1 MHMGSIYSETPFP
14 YSPVVRQSGEE
25 LSHLFMILMIMT
37 IDPPNLRAMCTAGLI
52 NLQFERSLVLGVVY
66 LGPGSLCPHISFFLF
81 FFLAFCLF

>member
-1 MHMGSIYSETPFP
+1 MGSIYSETPFP

-52 NLQFERSLVLGVVY
+52 NFLFVHSLVLSVV
-66 LGPGSLCPHISFFLF
+66 FFEPQWNSPPIF
-81 FFLAFCLF
+81 FFFN